1 MSENRQHERH
11 QISLEVQVLIEERTY
26 VAQSRDL
33 SIGGMR
39 VELDDSAPMLRTGMR
54 VEVAFRI
61 PELPNEIRVPAAVRW
76 TDRVDDR
83 MGGIQFLRGLRAF
96 EVWAIERMRRTG

>member
-39 VELDDSAPMLRTGMR
+39 VELDDNAPMLRTGMR
-54 VEVAFRI
+54 VEVAFG
-61 PELPNEIRVPAAVRW
+61 ELN
-76 TDRVDDR
+76 D
-83 MGGIQFLRGLRAF
+83 GLRLPF
-96 EVWAIERMRRTG
+96 FRPSD